1 MSEWLEYAGIKA
13 RCTADGSLIPTKLSF
28 SISFAEAPN
37 PEKLAPTLNI
47 FFFFFQ
53 TFAMKVKTISRSE
66 NQRETKFEIYKTRKN
81 PDPLL
86 HPFEKQREYT
96 RALNA
101 AKLARLFAKPF
112 LFQLETR
119 ESIYALCRMNFGL
132 ISGSFDGMIHLWNLD
147 TKTSISTQQEGNVKD
162 LTFYKNEIYSVG
174 NNHISMFNSQLE
186 LQNHWTTETVVNSID
201 HHYRDSL
208 FCTASDTIQL
218 WDSNRQEA
226 SQSMQWG
233 SETILKARFNP
244 AEVNVLGSLGSDRS
258 IVLYD
263 IRTQIPIS
271 KVVMNHVQNSLSWN
285 PREPFNFVV
294 GGEDHNCYTF
304 DMRHLS
310 NTLCVHKG
318 HVSAVLDVD
327 FSSTG
332 KEFVTGGYD
341 KTIRIF
347 ENRGGNSREILHTKR
362 MQKVFTAKFSADGQ
376 YVYSGSDD
384 GSIRA
389 WKAEANAKLGIVTIL
404 LTLD

>member
-1 MSEWLEYAGIKA
+1 
-13 RCTADGSLIPTKLSF
+13 
-28 SISFAEAPN
+28 
-37 PEKLAPTLNI
+37 
-47 FFFFFQ
+47 
-53 TFAMKVKTISRSE
+53 MKVKTISRLE
-66 NQRETKFEIYKTRKN
+66 NQRDSKFEIHKLKRNPN
-81 PDPLL
+81 PDL

-101 AKLARLFAKPF
+101 TKLSKLFAKPF

-119 ESIYALCRMNFGL
+119 ESIYSLCRMDFGL
-132 ISGSFDGMIHLWNLD
+132 LSGSFDGHIHLWNMEQ
-147 TKTSISTQQEGNVKD
+147 KTSIQYQIDGNVKD
-162 LTFYKNEIYSVG
+162 ISYFKNQIYCVG
-174 NNHISMFNSQLE
+174 NNRVSMFNTLLE
-186 LQNHWTTETVVNSID
+186 KQNDYTTENAINSID
-201 HHYRDSL
+201 HHYRDSM
-208 FCTASDTIQL
+208 FCTSSDTIQL
-218 WDSNRQEA
+218 WDPNRQEPTHT
-226 SQSMQWG
+226 MQWG
-233 SETILKARFNP
+233 SETIIKVRFNP

-271 KVVMNHVQNSLSWN
+271 KVVMNHRQNSLSWN

-294 GGEDHNCYTF
+294 GGEDHNCYSF

-327 FSSTG
+327 FSPTG
-332 KEFVTGGYD
+332 KEFTSGGYD

-347 ENRGGNSREILHTKR
+347 ENRGGISREVLHTKR
-362 MQKVFTAKFSADGQ
+362 MQRVFAVKFSCDGQ

-389 WKAEANAKLGIVTIL
+389 WKAEANAKLGIVIL
-404 LTLD
+404 LIG